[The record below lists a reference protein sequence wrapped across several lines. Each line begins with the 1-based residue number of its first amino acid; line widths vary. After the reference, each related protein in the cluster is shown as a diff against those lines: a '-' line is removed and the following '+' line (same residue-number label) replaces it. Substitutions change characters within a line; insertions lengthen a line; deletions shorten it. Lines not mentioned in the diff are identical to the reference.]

1 MADTKI
7 TTDHDEI
14 RQWAEARGGR
24 PAAVRA
30 THRKDDPGIIRIE
43 FPKAPNAKDE
53 ALEEITWEEFFEKF
67 DEAGLALLYKEETAS
82 GRRSRFNKVICPETT
97 DARGAGGTH
106 AFRPRAPDHR
116 TPRPPPPP

>member
-43 FPKAPNAKDE
+43 FPGAPNAKDE

-67 DEAGLALLYKEETAS
+67 DEAGLALLYQEETAS
-82 GRRSRFNKVICPETT
+82 GQRSNFNKLIGRETAE
-97 DARGAGGTH
+97 AREPGETPPS
-106 AFRPRAPDHR
+106 RHR
-116 TPRPPPPP
+116 GR